1 MTYKEKIAWLSQY
14 RAAVNRE
21 RMLESELEMLRSD
34 AERVTACM
42 GGMPGAGPDV
52 NRLPRAVERIDET
65 RKKLEQ
71 EIEDCVDRRFEVMR
85 VVAAVAAPDVQEVLR
100 RRYILGQTY
109 PEIADAVGPGTAPGL
124 PDPPRRGAGPGPGT
138 GLQNCRNQDFLN
150 RRKFSRKLIVIHN
163 LK

>member
-109 PEIADAVGPGTAPGL
+109 PDIADAVGLVLRRVYQIHRAGVLDLDLEPACKTAGT
-124 PDPPRRGAGPGPGT
+124 
-138 GLQNCRNQDFLN
+138 
-150 RRKFSRKLIVIHN
+150 KIS
-163 LK
+163 

>member
-1 MTYKEKIAWLSQY
+1 MTCKEKIAWLSQY

-109 PEIADAVGPGTAPGL
+109 PEIADAVGLVLRRVYQIHRAGVLDLDLEPACKTAGT
-124 PDPPRRGAGPGPGT
+124 
-138 GLQNCRNQDFLN
+138 
-150 RRKFSRKLIVIHN
+150 KIS
-163 LK
+163 

>member
-1 MTYKEKIAWLSQY
+1 MTYKEKIAWLSQC

-109 PEIADAVGPGTAPGL
+109 PEIADAVGLVLRRVYQIHRAGVLALDLEPACKTAGT
-124 PDPPRRGAGPGPGT
+124 
-138 GLQNCRNQDFLN
+138 
-150 RRKFSRKLIVIHN
+150 KIS
-163 LK
+163 

>member
-1 MTYKEKIAWLSQY
+1 
-14 RAAVNRE
+14 
-21 RMLESELEMLRSD
+21 MLRSD

-109 PEIADAVGPGTAPGL
+109 PEIADAVGLVLRRVYQIHRAGVLDLDLEPACKTAGT
-124 PDPPRRGAGPGPGT
+124 
-138 GLQNCRNQDFLN
+138 
-150 RRKFSRKLIVIHN
+150 KIS
-163 LK
+163 

>member
-100 RRYILGQTY
+100 RRYILGHTY
-109 PEIADAVGPGTAPGL
+109 PEIADAVGLVLRRVYQIHRAGVLDLDLEPACKTAGT
-124 PDPPRRGAGPGPGT
+124 
-138 GLQNCRNQDFLN
+138 
-150 RRKFSRKLIVIHN
+150 KIS
-163 LK
+163 

>member
-109 PEIADAVGPGTAPGL
+109 PEIADAVGL
-124 PDPPRRGAGPGPGT
+124 VLRRVYQIHRAGVLDLDLEPACKT
-138 GLQNCRNQDFLN
+138 DETNI
-150 RRKFSRKLIVIHN
+150 S
-163 LK
+163 

>member
-109 PEIADAVGPGTAPGL
+109 PEIADAVGLVLRRVYQIHRAGVLALDLEPACKTAGT
-124 PDPPRRGAGPGPGT
+124 
-138 GLQNCRNQDFLN
+138 
-150 RRKFSRKLIVIHN
+150 KIS
-163 LK
+163 

>member
-109 PEIADAVGPGTAPGL
+109 PEIADAVGLVLRRVYQIHRAGVLELDLEDASKTAGT
-124 PDPPRRGAGPGPGT
+124 
-138 GLQNCRNQDFLN
+138 
-150 RRKFSRKLIVIHN
+150 KIS
-163 LK
+163 